1 MKYKYSKHK
10 EYASDKNTN
19 GVRMENTFNKINKNE
34 SYQNLLRT
42 HCISVRLNHEELQ
55 LLNAKRGEKSKG
67 EWLRLASLDKLPIV
81 VPSINIEAWKSLS
94 EISQKLNK
102 LLIHLESKS
111 TGGELTKTE
120 IFAVKRQISEL
131 RFCLTSSKRSMS

>member
-1 MKYKYSKHK
+1 
-10 EYASDKNTN
+10 
-19 GVRMENTFNKINKNE
+19 MENTFNKFNKNE

>member
-1 MKYKYSKHK
+1 
-10 EYASDKNTN
+10 
-19 GVRMENTFNKINKNE
+19 MENTFNKINKNE

-131 RFCLTSSKRSMS
+131 RFCLTSSKRPMS

>member
-1 MKYKYSKHK
+1 MK
-10 EYASDKNTN
+10 
-19 GVRMENTFNKINKNE
+19 NTFNKIIKKE
-34 SYQNLLRT
+34 SPESSLRT

-67 EWLRLASLDKLPIV
+67 EWLRLASLDKFPPV
-81 VPSINIEAWKSLS
+81 VPPINVEAWKSLS
-94 EISQKLNK
+94 EISQKLNT
-102 LLIHLESKS
+102 LIGHLENKS
-111 TGGELTKTE
+111 SGGELTKTE